1 MAELLARMS
10 GHELADWM
18 AYEELHGP
26 LGPGRGDWHTAVIA
40 STVAN
45 TVPRRKGKARAK
57 VADFLIKW
65 KGSRLARQTAEQ
77 SEAVGR
83 QLAQML
89 GGEWT
94 EAPKREGVNDVDD

>member
-26 LGPGRGDWHTAVIA
+26 LGPGRGDWHAAVIA

-45 TVPRRKGKARAK
+45 TVPRRKGRARAK

-65 KGSRLARQTAEQ
+65 KGRGSRQSAAE

-83 QLAQML
+83 ELARRM

-94 EAPKREGVNDVDD
+94 EAPDRGGER

>member
-10 GHELADWM
+10 GEELADWM

-26 LGPGRGDWHTAVIA
+26 LGPGRSDWQTAVIA
-40 STVAN
+40 ATVAN
-45 TVPRRKGKARAK
+45 TVPRRKGRARAK
-57 VADFLIKW
+57 VTDFLIKW
-65 KGSRLARQTAEQ
+65 KGSRAERQTAEQ

-83 QLAQML
+83 QLAKMF

-94 EAPKREGVNDVDD
+94 EAADREAVS